1 MSYTAATVQLLS
13 PDGDLVTS
21 DATAEYLPY
30 LEKLTDDQLREFH
43 RQMVVIRRFDH
54 EAANLQRQGQMA
66 LWIPSHGQEAAQVGS
81 AFAAKPQDHL
91 FPAYREHVVGR
102 IRGLDVMKIIEL
114 VRGLSHGGW
123 VPAENGNFHLYTLVI
138 GSQALHAT
146 GYAMGVAFDGA
157 TATGN
162 PETDVAV
169 MVYFG
174 DGATSQGDVS
184 EAFVF
189 AASYQTPQ
197 VFFMQNNHWA
207 ISVPV
212 TTQSRTPLY
221 LRPAGFGIPS
231 VQIDGNDVL
240 ASYAVTAKNLDDA
253 RAGHGPRFIEAL
265 TYRIGAHTT
274 SDDPT
279 KYRDRRRDAAVGG
292 PRPDQPFR
300 GIPAIDAAK
309 ATRSSTTSPPRPR
322 TSPPTFGVAPSHSE
336 HRRPRRCSSTCTA
349 SRMPRSTRNASGSK
363 TTNSSSPGEQA
374 HEPAATVTVQG
385 DQPRAAQSTRR

>member
-13 PDGDLVTS
+13 PEGALVES

-30 LEKLTDDQLREFH
+30 LQRLDDAQLRDFH
-43 RQMVVIRRFDH
+43 REMVVIRRFDQ
-54 EAANLQRQGQMA
+54 EAANLQRQGQLA
-66 LWIPSHGQEAAQVGS
+66 LWVPSHGQEAAQVGS

-91 FPAYREHVVGR
+91 FPSYREHVVGK
-102 IRGLDVMKIIEL
+102 IRGVDPMRIIEML
-114 VRGLSHGGW
+114 RGLSHGGW
-123 VPAENGNFHLYTLVI
+123 DPAEHGNFHLYTLVI

-146 GYAMGVAFDGA
+146 GYAMGIGLDGA
-157 TATGN
+157 AGTGN
-162 PETDVAV
+162 PEQDAAV
-169 MVYFG
+169 LVYFG

-212 TTQSRTPLY
+212 TVQSRTPLY

-240 ASYAVTAKNLDDA
+240 ASYAVSAKMLDEA

-279 KYRDRRRDAAVGG
+279 KYRTAEELQRWIERDPIDRFETYLRGRGESDAFFTELREEAEDFAADARRRTLELGV
-292 PRPDQPFR
+292 PDKETMFANVYSEPHA
-300 GIPAIDAAK
+300 GIDAQRDWLDAYEGQ
-309 ATRSSTTSPPRPR
+309 
-322 TSPPTFGVAPSHSE
+322 FEG
-336 HRRPRRCSSTCTA
+336 
-349 SRMPRSTRNASGSK
+349 G
-363 TTNSSSPGEQA
+363 
-374 HEPAATVTVQG
+374 AA
-385 DQPRAAQSTRR
+385 